1 MPYKGTKKSLSQ
13 IARELNVDA
22 LVEGTVLR
30 SGDRARVTACLV
42 HAATGR
48 QLWAATY
55 ESELRDISSSQGQVA
70 QAIAHAIGLRHT
82 NQQQAQLRTSRPTT
96 PEAYEAFLKGRHYWD
111 IQMPEGQL
119 KCIEYYKRAIQADG
133 KYALAYAQMAHCY
146 DTLSFWEFPPAR
158 EYRQKA
164 LDAARK
170 ALDLDGS
177 VAEAHLILADQKL
190 YVDWNWSGAEAEF
203 RRAMEMDPSSVDA
216 VCHYGY
222 CLEVLGRFDEAIRVM
237 EAAHRLDPLSHLVNV
252 QLGRAFYDAHQDQ
265 RAVEQFQE
273 MIRFEPNDAAAY
285 DSLGSVYESLS
296 RYEEAEKTYLKGA
309 GLAGVNVGR
318 TRDLQQAYSS
328 GGIRGYWKAVLDYEH
343 SMARRE
349 HAAPLKLASIYA
361 HLGEKDQ
368 AIACLE
374 RAYQQHAVALIWL
387 KADRSWDLL
396 RSDARYQNLLRR
408 MNFPP

>member
-1 MPYKGTKKSLSQ
+1 
-13 IARELNVDA
+13 
-22 LVEGTVLR
+22 
-30 SGDRARVTACLV
+30 
-42 HAATGR
+42 
-48 QLWAATY
+48 
-55 ESELRDISSSQGQVA
+55 
-70 QAIAHAIGLRHT
+70 
-82 NQQQAQLRTSRPTT
+82 
-96 PEAYEAFLKGRHYWD
+96 
-111 IQMPEGQL
+111 
-119 KCIEYYKRAIQADG
+119 
-133 KYALAYAQMAHCY
+133 
-146 DTLSFWEFPPAR
+146 
-158 EYRQKA
+158 
-164 LDAARK
+164 
-170 ALDLDGS
+170 LDGS

-285 DSLGSVYESLS
+285 DSLGSVYESLG

-328 GGIRGYWKAVLDYEH
+328 GGIRGYWKAVLEYEH